1 MAREPGELWNDL
13 GHALARSGEAV
24 ATEEDYEHGY
34 KREVRQDLERYVAFR
49 VGVEHYGLSIGQI
62 AEISKVF
69 SVTPVPRTA
78 DFVVGI
84 GNVRGVVIPVV
95 DLAARLRLMGTS
107 PHGREARTLIVRHDG
122 ELYGLVVD
130 EVLGVVTIAPEEL
143 EEAPGAIAG
152 ARGEYIRAL
161 TRYRGQILIVLEL
174 TTVLAAAAF
183 VAPSVAAGS
192 WRGEA

>member
-1 MAREPGELWNDL
+1 MARETGEMWNDL
-13 GHALARSGEAV
+13 AHAMARSGEAV

-69 SVTPVPRTA
+69 AVTPVPRTA
-78 DFVVGI
+78 DFVMGI

-95 DLAARLRLMGTS
+95 DLAQRLRLDHPAPS
-107 PHGREARTLIVRHDG
+107 GRDARTLIVRHEG
-122 ELYGLVVD
+122 ELYGMVVD

-174 TTVLAAAAF
+174 HTVLAAASF
-183 VAPSVAAGS
+183 VAPSVASAS
-192 WRGEA
+192 PRGEA